1 MRLSTKRQQ
10 QMERMERIAI
20 ASGIA
25 CVVIA
30 VLLSLASCATYE
42 AVTKA
47 PPDFWTTL
55 TGIGMALVHD
65 IGSLLK
71 MIF

>member
-20 ASGIA
+20 ARGIA

-30 VLLSLASCATYE
+30 VLLLLASCATYE

>member
-10 QMERMERIAI
+10 QMERMERIA
-20 ASGIA
+20 IA

>member
-1 MRLSTKRQQ
+1 MRFPANLRQPWLCL
-10 QMERMERIAI
+10 ERSAMWIGIIA
-20 ASGIA
+20 
-25 CVVIA
+25 VVIA
-30 VLLSLASCATYE
+30 LILGLSSCATYE
-42 AVTKA
+42 AVTSA

-55 TGIGMALVHD
+55 TGIGKALMQD

>member
-1 MRLSTKRQQ
+1 MRLSAKRHQ
-10 QMERMERIAI
+10 QMERLERIAI
-20 ASGIA
+20 AVGIA
-25 CVVIA
+25 CVVSA

-55 TGIGMALVHD
+55 TGIGMALAQD